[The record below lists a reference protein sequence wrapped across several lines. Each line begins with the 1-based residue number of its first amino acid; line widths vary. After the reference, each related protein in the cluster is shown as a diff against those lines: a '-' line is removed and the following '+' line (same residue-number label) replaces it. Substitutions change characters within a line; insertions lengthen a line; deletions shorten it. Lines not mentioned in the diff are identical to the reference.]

1 MKKIFFSL
9 CVSLVF
15 ALAAPSCTDP
25 LTPLELE
32 TRTAMI
38 DWGPTVTTSEI
49 PVRWPNPQT
58 EYVLVDVPI
67 VAFGYEADYDREFYI
82 AQSNLPAGSTWNFS
96 TGRPSE
102 SIDVESP
109 FILPANQMETTIR
122 IKFLY
127 DHLRLNS
134 NQGAWGYRVSFRF
147 VFRPGDELAGAS
159 REIRFVIT
167 RGPEYGP
174 ALPLIP

>member
-9 CVSLVF
+9 CASLVF
-15 ALAAPSCTDP
+15 ALAAPSCVDP

-38 DWGPTVTTSEI
+38 DWGAEI
-49 PVRWPNPQT
+49 PSVVAWPDPQT
-58 EYVLVDVPI
+58 EYVLVDIPV
-67 VAFGYEADYDREFYI
+67 VALGYEADYDREFYI
-82 AQSNLPAGSTWNFS
+82 AQSNLYAGNPWSFY
-96 TGRPSE
+96 TGMPGE
-102 SIDVESP
+102 SFESVADRP

-134 NQGAWGYRVSFRF
+134 GAGSYGYTISFRF
-147 VFRPGDELAGAS
+147 VFRPGDELAGVS
-159 REIRFVIT
+159 RQISLRVN